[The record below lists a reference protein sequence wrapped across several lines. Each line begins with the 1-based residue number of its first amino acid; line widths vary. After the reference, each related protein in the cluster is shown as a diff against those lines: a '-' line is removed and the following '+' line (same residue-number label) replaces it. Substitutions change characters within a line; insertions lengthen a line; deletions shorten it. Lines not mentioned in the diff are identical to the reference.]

1 MSSQIS
7 SRRWPM
13 ITSLLVSF
21 AVFSVLVSLREH
33 PAKEQ
38 VLVVV
43 LWISII
49 LAIAAALFFAIC
61 QFIQRLRQ
69 SVWVSTIPSALIV
82 YFGVLIISLSYY
94 KDLLIEMKW
103 DPSMIGLGIAVVA
116 FGWGLFTQRQ

>member
-1 MSSQIS
+1 
-7 SRRWPM
+7 
-13 ITSLLVSF
+13 
-21 AVFSVLVSLREH
+21 
-33 PAKEQ
+33 
-38 VLVVV
+38 
-43 LWISII
+43 

-103 DPSMIGLGIAVVA
+103 DPSMIGLGIAVVV